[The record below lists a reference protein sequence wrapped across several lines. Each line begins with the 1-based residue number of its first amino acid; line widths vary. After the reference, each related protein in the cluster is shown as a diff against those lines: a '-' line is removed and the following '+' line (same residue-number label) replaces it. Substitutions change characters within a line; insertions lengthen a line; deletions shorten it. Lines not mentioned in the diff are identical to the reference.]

1 MRPFTDKNDTWQGFS
16 LAAHIEHHTVRP
28 PVVSTLSEQSASE
41 SFDTLAHKKDAD
53 PPKQLISLHRLFISL
68 CTLLLITVI
77 GTAVLLLHQRD
88 SYAESLKDSDM
99 HLLGKVDRC
108 TVYLIDKNMYQP
120 RQHYFNHVKR
130 SSPVNISTVN
140 IRLQMLTIPCL
151 KVADR
156 KLFPRH
162 LLSAGQYRRL

>member
-1 MRPFTDKNDTWQGFS
+1 
-16 LAAHIEHHTVRP
+16 TVRP

-99 HLLGKVDRC
+99 HL
-108 TVYLIDKNMYQP
+108 
-120 RQHYFNHVKR
+120 
-130 SSPVNISTVN
+130 
-140 IRLQMLTIPCL
+140 
-151 KVADR
+151 
-156 KLFPRH
+156 
-162 LLSAGQYRRL
+162 